1 MLIKDKPTSDG
12 NQPVSIEADAQAV
25 RCHAFIFDL
34 LAEADRMWFEDHPN
48 SSEYTRTYIQGEA
61 GVEINAV
68 ATKVHQVRPGLRIR
82 QFILPGEGIDE

>member
-12 NQPVSIEADAQAV
+12 NQPVSIKADAQA
-25 RCHAFIFDL
+25 RCRALIIDL
-34 LAEADRMWFEDHPN
+34 VSKADQMWFEDHPDA
-48 SSEYTRTYIQGEA
+48 SEYVRTYVRGEA

-68 ATKVHQVRPGLRIR
+68 ATRVRQVRPGLRIR